1 MQDKGWFQDQARPTA
16 CSLVYSLGLSLQWG
30 GEGWLQA
37 LDVQSLR
44 SLLGSKGARGRW
56 LTSSNRTT
64 PFISPPRLAPLALA
78 ATVPQSQGERHQ
90 TRHQNVPSTV
100 RAMGVGRMHLSPG
113 RFLLGSMGGV
123 RVRAATSLGKASGL
137 KAQGGHHLEVKDS
150 IA

>member
-1 MQDKGWFQDQARPTA
+1 MVSRSGQAH
-16 CSLVYSLGLSLQWG
+16 SLLVGLLTWPFPAVGRRGLVTGSG
-30 GEGWLQA
+30 CPVPRA
-37 LDVQSLR
+37 
-44 SLLGSKGARGRW
+44 LLGSKGAHGRW
-56 LTSSNRTT
+56 LTSSNRTM

-100 RAMGVGRMHLSPG
+100 QAMGVGRMHLSPG

-123 RVRAATSLGKASGL
+123 RFRAATSLGKASGL